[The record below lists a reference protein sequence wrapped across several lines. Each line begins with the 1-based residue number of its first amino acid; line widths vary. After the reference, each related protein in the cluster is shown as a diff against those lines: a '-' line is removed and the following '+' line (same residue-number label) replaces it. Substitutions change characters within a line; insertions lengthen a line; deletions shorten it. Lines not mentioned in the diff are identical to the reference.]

1 MKTLL
6 TTAIEEQ
13 RLIHLLYD
21 GKSRTVEPYLLGKNE
36 KNADVFLGRQISP
49 GTSRENSWQVFQLN
63 RIYGLLLLDTNFKRP
78 LDLIELPA
86 ELLAGI
92 RLMV

>member
-6 TTAIEEQ
+6 THAIEEK

-21 GKSRTVEPYLLGKNE
+21 GKSRTIEPYLQGKNDKE
-36 KNADVFLGRQISP
+36 EDVFLGRQISP
-49 GTSRENSWQVFQLN
+49 WIPMEQSWQIFRLTKV
-63 RIYGLLLLDTNFKRP
+63 YGLLVLETTFKGP
-78 LDLIELPA
+78 LELIELPA
-86 ELLAGI
+86 TVLSGI